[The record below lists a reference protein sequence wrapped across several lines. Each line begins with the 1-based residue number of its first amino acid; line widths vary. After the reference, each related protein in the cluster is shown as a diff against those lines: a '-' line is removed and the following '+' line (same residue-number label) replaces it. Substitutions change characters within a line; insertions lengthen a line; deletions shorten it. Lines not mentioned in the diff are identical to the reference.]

1 MKDLEPTSDFSD
13 DRRQKF
19 TNKSRFEE
27 NHDDDDDDDI
37 LDSRE
42 HKPMRFTPR
51 SSSNTYNTSYKG
63 PRSYSAPRRFT
74 DRSRLNDDDNRSS
87 NYKRFNKYSDY
98 EDESDDD
105 ERMGVRKSFQP
116 RRDQEFSRGKSY
128 SGGFRANREFKSF
141 EPRNKTGES
150 RNLFED
156 N

>member
-1 MKDLEPTSDFSD
+1 LKDLEPTSDFSD
-13 DRRQKF
+13 DRSQKY
-19 TNKSRFEE
+19 TNKNRFEE
-27 NHDDDDDDDI
+27 NDDDDDI

-51 SSSNTYNTSYKG
+51 SSSNTYNTYKG

-74 DRSRLNDDDNRSS
+74 DGSRFDNDDSRSN
-87 NYKRFNKYSDY
+87 NYRRFNKNTSDY
-98 EDESDDD
+98 EDESDDE

-116 RRDQEFSRGKSY
+116 RHDQEFSRGKMSY
-128 SGGFRANREFKSF
+128 SGGFRANRELKSF